1 MTVVPIVTDAMVVEE
16 AARSVYCSQNCVAH
30 ADVLATWTAVSE
42 FVAFSLKANK
52 VRRARSSPFCLIHP
66 SSLQRRCTV
75 DHARRALRFL
85 AMCRTEP
92 YTGRGPPR
100 VDRMHT
106 TVHIYHSMHSTAQ
119 LGDE

>member
-75 DHARRALRFL
+75 DMRGGLFDSSRCAARNHI
-85 AMCRTEP
+85 P
-92 YTGRGPPR
+92 GG
-100 VDRMHT
+100 
-106 TVHIYHSMHSTAQ
+106 VHHV
-119 LGDE
+119 